1 MKNTSKGNTRKTRAK
16 RIFALVLTL
25 VVAMGTLAGCL
36 MQDDDEEDGSQ
47 QEATVSQVI
56 KIAALNGP
64 TGMGMAP
71 LVAETD
77 KYEITVYQAPDE
89 VLAKVIKGE
98 VDVAAVPSN
107 VASVLYNKTEGNI
120 QATAIQ
126 TGGTLY
132 LMQNPAEGEEALVCE
147 NVEDLTKLKGCTIYG
162 SGQGG
167 IPEYVLRQMLT
178 NAGLDPDKDVTI
190 QWMAN
195 HSDSASSM
203 MTNPGSVGL
212 IPEPFRTTVS
222 AKNDAL
228 VTISDLNA
236 LWNEAYDNDLP
247 MGVLVAQKS
256 FLEERFADWEI
267 LKADMAEAATWINE
281 NAAEA
286 APVIVEAGIGN
297 DAAIVETA
305 IPNCNIVFITG
316 AEMKA
321 ALGNLYNIL
330 AEVQPKAIGGKLPD
344 EGFYLQ

>member
-1 MKNTSKGNTRKTRAK
+1 MKKTTQGNARKTRAK
-16 RIFALVLTL
+16 RIFALILTL

-36 MQDDDEEDGSQ
+36 MQDEDEEDGSQ

-77 KYEITVYQAPDE
+77 KYEITMYQAPDE

-98 VDVAAVPSN
+98 VDIAAVPSN
-107 VASVLYNKTEGNI
+107 VASVLFNKTEGAV
-120 QATAIQ
+120 QAAAIQ

-147 NVEDLTKLKGCTIYG
+147 TVEDLALLKGATIYG

-167 IPEYVLRQMLT
+167 IPEYVLRQMLI
-178 NAGLDPDKDVTI
+178 NAGLNPDQDVTI

-222 AKNDAL
+222 AKNAAL

-256 FLEERFADWEI
+256 FMEERYGDWEV
-267 LKADMAEAATWINE
+267 LKADMEEAASWINE
-281 NAAEA
+281 NPKDAAA
-286 APVIVEAGIGN
+286 VIVEVGIGN
-297 DAAIVETA
+297 DAAIMETA
-305 IPNCNIVFITG
+305 IPSCNIVCITG

-321 ALGNLYNIL
+321 ALENLYHIL

>member
-1 MKNTSKGNTRKTRAK
+1 MKHTSKGNTRRTRAK
-16 RIFALVLTL
+16 RVLAIALTL
-25 VVAMGTLAGCL
+25 IVALGTLAGC
-36 MQDDDEEDGSQ
+36 MAQEGDEDDGSQ

-71 LVAETD
+71 LVGETD

-107 VASVLYNKTEGNI
+107 VASVLYNKTEGGV
-120 QATAIQ
+120 QAAAIQ

-132 LMQNPAEGEEALVCE
+132 LMENPAEGTEAVVGE
-147 NVEDLTKLKGCTIYG
+147 TAADLAQLKGRTIYG

-190 QWMAN
+190 QWMSS
-195 HSDSASSM
+195 HSDTASSM
-203 MTNPGSVGL
+203 MTNPGSIGL
-212 IPEPFRTTVS
+212 IPEPFRTTIS
-222 AKNDAL
+222 AKNEAL
-228 VTISDLNA
+228 VTGFDLNA
-236 LWNEAYDNDLP
+236 LWNEAYDDDLP
-247 MGVLVAQKS
+247 MGVLVVQKS
-256 FLEERFADWEI
+256 FMEERAADWEV
-267 LKADMAEAATWINE
+267 LKADMEEAAAYINA
-281 NAAEA
+281 NPAEA
-286 APVIVEAGIGN
+286 APVIVEAGIGT

-305 IPNCNIVFITG
+305 IPSCNIIFITG
-316 AEMKA
+316 TEMKA
-321 ALGNLYNIL
+321 ALENLYNIL

>member
-1 MKNTSKGNTRKTRAK
+1 MRNTTSKGSTRSTRAR
-16 RIFALVLTL
+16 RILAVALTL
-25 VVAMGTLAGCL
+25 LVALGTLAGCML
-36 MQDDDEEDGSQ
+36 NEEEEEGPE

-71 LVAETD
+71 LVGETD
-77 KYEITVYQAPDE
+77 KYEITVFQAPDE

-107 VASVLYNKTEGNI
+107 VASVLYNKTEGNV

-132 LMQNPAEGEEALVCE
+132 LMENPAEGEEAIAGE
-147 NVEDLTKLKGCTIYG
+147 TTADLKRLAGKTIYG

-167 IPEYVLRQMLT
+167 IPEYVLRQTLI

-190 QWMAN
+190 QWLSS
-195 HSDSASSM
+195 HSDAASSM

-212 IPEPFRTTVS
+212 IPEPFRTTIS
-222 AKNDAL
+222 AKNAAL
-228 VTISDLNA
+228 VTTFDLNA
-236 LWNEAYDNDLP
+236 LWNEAYNDYLP

-256 FLEERFADWEI
+256 FMEERFADWEV
-267 LKADMAEAATWINE
+267 LKADMAEAAAWINE
-281 NAAEA
+281 NPAEA

-305 IPNCNIVFITG
+305 IPNCNIVFVTG

-321 ALGNLYNIL
+321 ALENLYNIL

>member
-1 MKNTSKGNTRKTRAK
+1 MKKIMRSGLL
-16 RIFALVLTL
+16 ALVLTL

-47 QEATVSQVI
+47 QEDTVSQVI

-147 NVEDLTKLKGCTIYG
+147 TVEDLTKLKGCTIYG

-222 AKNDAL
+222 AKNAAL

-321 ALGNLYNIL
+321 ALENLYNIL